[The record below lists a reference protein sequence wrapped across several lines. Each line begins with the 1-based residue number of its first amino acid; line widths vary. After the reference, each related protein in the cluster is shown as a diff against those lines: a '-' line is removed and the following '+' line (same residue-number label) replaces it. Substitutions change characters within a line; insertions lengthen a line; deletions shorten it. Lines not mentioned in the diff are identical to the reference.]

1 MNTEPTKPPAKILI
15 AQRQVAT
22 GEDFKKLKCSLS
34 LDEFHAMR
42 WAAARTLNAR
52 GEMLPLNEFMR
63 RALLEQVREV
73 VSGEIAKNRKIP
85 PDIAAVVANRRGEF

>member
-1 MNTEPTKPPAKILI
+1 MNSEPTKPPAKILI
-15 AQRQVAT
+15 AQRQVAA

-42 WAAARTLNAR
+42 WAAARTLNVR

-63 RALLEQVREV
+63 RALLEQVRGV
-73 VSGEIAKNRKIP
+73 VRAEIARGKSIP
-85 PDIAAVVANRRGEF
+85 PDIAAVMDEKRAR